1 VLGEALGKTIRRIL
15 QQAQVG
21 VARDVF
27 SFGIE
32 RILWWLKK

>member
-1 VLGEALGKTIRRIL
+1 LSASVLGEALGKTIRRIL

-27 SFGIE
+27 S
-32 RILWWLKK
+32 